1 MSKVAV
7 KIAVWE
13 YERGWGSKIDDWMV
27 CQSVEDALNFK
38 QEFNSKNT
46 ESSAPDWY
54 MICKDEPVA
63 IDLTDKQMELFKENN
78 RVWLSAL
85 KKIK

>member
-13 YERGWGSKIDDWMV
+13 FERGWGSKIDDWMV
-27 CQSVEDALNFK
+27 CQSVEDALKFK

-46 ESSAPDWY
+46 EDSAPDWY
-54 MICKDEPVA
+54 MICRDEPVA
-63 IDLTDKQMELFKENN
+63 IDLTDKQYDELVKQN
-78 RVWLSAL
+78 RTWLSYL
-85 KKIK
+85 KTIE